1 MELVIVGRKAA
12 DAVELITI
20 WQIAEIANCTCCDS
34 HMLKPVSPLQLDSH
48 ALHAHSSHIEQSSS
62 LTGMYSNLPEM
73 VPDTSPAWGAV
84 ALFIGLAGLK
94 GLSLSCPG
102 APGSAFSLHV

>member
-1 MELVIVGRKAA
+1 MHCMCMLPVLSKA
-12 DAVELITI
+12 
-20 WQIAEIANCTCCDS
+20 Q
-34 HMLKPVSPLQLDSH
+34 
-48 ALHAHSSHIEQSSS
+48 S
-62 LTGMYSNLPEM
+62 LTRMYSNLPEM

-102 APGSAFSLHV
+102 APGSAFSLHGDHVKIGKVSITSAASQHANSVCATGHEVPEVL